1 MSRNQILARI
11 TGLMGG
17 RAAEEIFCA
26 DITSGAS
33 NDLKVATQW
42 AEEMVMRLGMS
53 AIGLR
58 FFNQPEGY
66 AALSA
71 PHIGQKTFE
80 ALDEAVRSILDQ
92 CYTEAKRIIVEQ
104 RDAMERVTHALLQQ
118 ETLSREE
125 FVSLI

>member
-1 MSRNQILARI
+1 
-11 TGLMGG
+11 
-17 RAAEEIFCA
+17 
-26 DITSGAS
+26 
-33 NDLKVATQW
+33 
-42 AEEMVMRLGMS
+42 MRLGMS
-53 AIGLR
+53 ATGLR

-66 AALSA
+66 NALSA

-92 CYTEAKRIIVEQ
+92 CYAEAKRIIIEQ
-104 RDAMERVTHALLQQ
+104 RDAMERVTQALLQQ